1 MNELENFYLTHK
13 KNVEY
18 ALYLI
23 RNEGYRNKTITK
35 KNGSNRILS
44 IPPDFTK
51 ILQLKFNELLQELY
65 IAPKPV
71 HGFVK
76 TNNDISKGIVS
87 NASMHIGKSYVINI
101 DIENFFDSIN
111 FGRVRGIFLSEPF
124 NTNEKIATKL
134 AQLVS
139 FDNKL
144 PQGAPSSPTISNI
157 ICKKMDHEL
166 IKIAKEYS
174 LTYSRYADDITFS
187 THKKKINK
195 TRILRAIYKVVK
207 NNGFSI
213 NENKTRVQKY
223 IHTQIVTGL
232 KVNQKVNIKREYIRQ
247 IRSMLFSWYK
257 NGLASSADKHFDR
270 FNKQESKYIDNRE
283 ESFKSI
289 LIGKI
294 NFLGQVKGK
303 ENRLFIKFRHIYYLL
318 RDEFKLLEKTNTKFS
333 FEHIDVN
340 NLTSN
345 EVLKIFTQVY
355 DSRLI
360 LTEGV
365 TDVIYIK
372 SALEYFQSKGEFQS
386 LKLRY
391 CWVGSISILVTFFK
405 ILYMKKMKELDIL
418 NKRKCVLPLLDKS
431 IKISF
436 VMDSDDSD
444 INKFLYEKDF
454 KNYYLLDFD
463 NRGYIEK
470 LLDKNKVIEFIESKG
485 YIIDTSRPELKGD
498 SKKGLEEYLSSRKK
512 SDREIHSVQKTSY
525 IAYKNKIIEKTKLA
539 KLFEES
545 KDIEYEKF
553 RELFVHLEKI
563 ESISIENE
571 KLCVNSIY

>member
-1 MNELENFYLTHK
+1 
-13 KNVEY
+13 
-18 ALYLI
+18 
-23 RNEGYRNKTITK
+23 
-35 KNGSNRILS
+35 
-44 IPPDFTK
+44 
-51 ILQLKFNELLQELY
+51 
-65 IAPKPV
+65 
-71 HGFVK
+71 
-76 TNNDISKGIVS
+76 
-87 NASMHIGKSYVINI
+87 
-101 DIENFFDSIN
+101 
-111 FGRVRGIFLSEPF
+111 
-124 NTNEKIATKL
+124 
-134 AQLVS
+134 
-139 FDNKL
+139 
-144 PQGAPSSPTISNI
+144 
-157 ICKKMDHEL
+157 MDHEL
-166 IKIAKEYS
+166 IKVAKEYS

-195 TRILRAIYKVVK
+195 IRILRTISKVVK

-470 LLDKNKVIEFIESKG
+470 LLDKDKVIKFIESKG
-485 YIIDTSRPELKGD
+485 YIIDTSRPELKGE

-512 SDREIHSVQKTSY
+512 SDGEIHSIQKTSY

-545 KDIEYEKF
+545 KDIEFEKF

-563 ESISIENE
+563 ESISIQNE
-571 KLCVNSIY
+571 KLCIDSIY